1 MGKET
6 EGKETD
12 RRKNLLPGDK
22 YCLSVEEA
30 ARYIAI
36 NDKKIREIGKDHM
49 DDGLVVMHGVKML
62 IIRPAFEK
70 FLAET
75 PLI

>member
-1 MGKET
+1 MKPET
-6 EGKETD
+6 ESTVEK
-12 RRKNLLPGDK
+12 KKHLLPGEK

-30 ARYIAI
+30 ARYFAI
-36 NDKKIREIGKDHM
+36 NDKKIREIGKDHL

-70 FLAET
+70 YLTET
-75 PLI
+75 PMI